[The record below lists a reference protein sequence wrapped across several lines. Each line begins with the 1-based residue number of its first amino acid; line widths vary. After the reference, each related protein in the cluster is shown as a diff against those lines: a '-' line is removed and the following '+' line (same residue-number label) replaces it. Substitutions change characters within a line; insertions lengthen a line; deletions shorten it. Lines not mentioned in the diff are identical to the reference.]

1 MELLNL
7 ITAVVFVTTVLL
19 LSFDY
24 VWRVFSFP
32 IRRVAP
38 VAILVWA
45 VLVWV
50 LFRWLA

>member
-1 MELLNL
+1 MEWLNL
-7 ITAVVFVTTVLL
+7 VAAVVFVTAVLL

-38 VAILVWA
+38 IAILVW
-45 VLVWV
+45 VGLVWA
-50 LFRWLA
+50 LFRWFV